1 MLSCDQC
8 IEYAEK
14 KYSCPHCES
23 VLSRC
28 HVPPFHVGDGLGWG
42 TEIFYV
48 CLNDECKLFV
58 NGWQSIEN
66 NYGHIGSYRYVL
78 LPGSKKGEAMMV
90 AGKQAFKGSEVNIE
104 EMQATN
110 KRHQQEKEAVDQLDS
125 CVAEKNL
132 EPVMFLILDEH
143 ANPKDREKAIG
154 LLKDLNDLSCIDPI
168 RNHSFSKPDMEHMVN
183 MVILDL
189 LKANFKKECP
199 HCSEI
204 IKLQAKFCKHCQQ
217 KF

>member
-1 MLSCDQC
+1 
-8 IEYAEK
+8 
-14 KYSCPHCES
+14 
-23 VLSRC
+23 
-28 HVPPFHVGDGLGWG
+28 VGDGLGWG

-58 NGWQSIEN
+58 NGWKSIEN
-66 NYGHIGSYRYVL
+66 LYGHVGSYRYML

-90 AGKQAFKGSEVNIE
+90 AGHQAFKGSEVDIE
-104 EMQATN
+104 EMKATN
-110 KRHQQEKEAVDQLDS
+110 KRHQKEKEAVAQLDS
-125 CVAEKNL
+125 CVADKNL
-132 EPVMFLILDEH
+132 EPVMFLILDEQ
-143 ANPKDREKAIG
+143 ATLGDREKAIK

-168 RNHSFSKPDMEHMVN
+168 RNHSFLKTDMEHQVN

-199 HCSEI
+199 YCSEI

-217 KF
+217 KL